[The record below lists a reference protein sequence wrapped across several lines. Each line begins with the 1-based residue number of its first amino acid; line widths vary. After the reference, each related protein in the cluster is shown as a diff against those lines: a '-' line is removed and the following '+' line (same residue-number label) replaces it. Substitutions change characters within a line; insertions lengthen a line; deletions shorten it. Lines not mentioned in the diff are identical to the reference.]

1 MDLGTNTYNNFLLSI
16 PKKQAKSYEIDLGQ
30 NNGAYDEELLI
41 RYGDNTLNHM
51 KNKNRGGNLNM
62 DDIMKMN
69 EQLRPFQERQPQE
82 EGVLSLGQICEQI
95 ENNIGKIDD
104 SAEFLV
110 DFEKNLNKAIEVI
123 CEQIENNIGKIDDS
137 AEFLVDF
144 EKNLNKA
151 IEVMTNDI
159 FKFFDDTY
167 NEFNPKLLEKY
178 SYLKSKIKEQKDENA
193 NLLKQ
198 IDFLLQEN
206 TQIMDMVYK
215 IGSRLEKLEKKAGI
229 DKPDMSYDKNL
240 EEQKSGE
247 ESEQS
252 GSESVSQSQV
262 KSKENENENN
272 EEEQKENKEG
282 EENENNNEEGKI
294 NEENDVIH
302 EDEKNQ
308 SKDDMSEKDE
318 KEQEDSKEKSK
329 EINGENN
336 GNENGNDNE
345 NNNGNEENNQ

>member
-1 MDLGTNTYNNFLLSI
+1 MDFGTNTYNNFLLSI

-69 EQLRPFQERQPQE
+69 EQLRPFQERQPPA
-82 EGVLSLGQICEQI
+82 EGQMSYAQICDGI
-95 ENNIGKIDD
+95 EEKISNIDD
-104 SAEFLV
+104 SAAYLT
-110 DFEKNLNKAIEVI
+110 
-123 CEQIENNIGKIDDS
+123 
-137 AEFLVDF
+137 DF

-229 DKPDMSYDKNL
+229 DKPQESYDKNL
-240 EEQKSGE
+240 DEQRSGE
-247 ESEQS
+247 ESV
-252 GSESVSQSQV
+252 SESENESHSQSQA
-262 KSKENENENN
+262 KSQEVN
-272 EEEQKENKEG
+272 
-282 EENENNNEEGKI
+282 NENNNEEGEEQKEI
-294 NEENDVIH
+294 KEIKEKEENNIEEEKENEAIK

-308 SKDDMSEKDE
+308 SNDISSEKE
-318 KEQEDSKEKSK
+318 GEESKDKSQ
-329 EINGENN
+329 
-336 GNENGNDNE
+336 D
-345 NNNGNEENNQ
+345 NNNNEENKDS

>member
-1 MDLGTNTYNNFLLSI
+1 MELGTNTYNNFLLSI

-69 EQLRPFQERQPQE
+69 EQLRPFQERQPPE
-82 EGVLSLGQICEQI
+82 EGVLSLGQICEGI
-95 ENNIGKIDD
+95 EQK
-104 SAEFLV
+104 
-110 DFEKNLNKAIEVI
+110 
-123 CEQIENNIGKIDDS
+123 IGKIDDS

-215 IGSRLEKLEKKAGI
+215 IGSRLKKKKKKAGI
-229 DKPDMSYDKNL
+229 DKPDMSYDKNFD
-240 EEQKSGE
+240 EQKSNE

-252 GSESVSQSQV
+252 GSGSGSRSAV
-262 KSKENENENN
+262 KSRENEGENN
-272 EEEQKENKEG
+272 
-282 EENENNNEEGKI
+282 NENEEGKI
-294 NEENDVIH
+294 NEENDVIK
-302 EDEKNQ
+302 EDEKIQ
-308 SKDDMSEKDE
+308 SKEDLSEKDE

-329 EINGENN
+329 E
-336 GNENGNDNE
+336 
-345 NNNGNEENNQ
+345 NNNNSIEEN

>member
-1 MDLGTNTYNNFLLSI
+1 
-16 PKKQAKSYEIDLGQ
+16 
-30 NNGAYDEELLI
+30 
-41 RYGDNTLNHM
+41 M

-69 EQLRPFQERQPQE
+69 EQLRPFQERQPPE
-82 EGVLSLGQICEQI
+82 EGVLSLGQ
-95 ENNIGKIDD
+95 
-104 SAEFLV
+104 
-110 DFEKNLNKAIEVI
+110 I

-215 IGSRLEKLEKKAGI
+215 IGSRLEKLEKKAGV
-229 DKPDMSYDKNL
+229 DKPDMSYDKNFD
-240 EEQKSGE
+240 EQKSGE
-247 ESEQS
+247 ESEHS
-252 GSESVSQSQV
+252 GSESGTQSQV
-262 KSKENENENN
+262 KSKENNEDEQN
-272 EEEQKENKEG
+272 EIKEEG
-282 EENENNNEEGKI
+282 DENNNEEGKI
-294 NEENDVIH
+294 NEENEVIP

-308 SKDDMSEKDE
+308 SKEEMSEKDE

-329 EINGENN
+329 E
-336 GNENGNDNE
+336 
-345 NNNGNEENNQ
+345 NNNHNEENNQ

>member
-1 MDLGTNTYNNFLLSI
+1 MDYGTNTYNNFLLSI

-69 EQLRPFQERQPQE
+69 EQLRPFQERQPPE
-82 EGVLSLGQICEQI
+82 EGQMSYAQICDGI
-95 ENNIGKIDD
+95 EEKIGNIDD
-104 SAEFLV
+104 SAEFLT
-110 DFEKNLNKAIEVI
+110 E
-123 CEQIENNIGKIDDS
+123 
-137 AEFLVDF
+137 F

-215 IGSRLEKLEKKAGI
+215 IGSRLEKLEKKEGV
-229 DKPDMSYDKNL
+229 DKPQESYDKNF
-240 EEQKSGE
+240 EDQKSGE
-247 ESEQS
+247 ESV
-252 GSESVSQSQV
+252 SESENESHTQSQPKSQSIKNETNVEGNNEEGEEQ
-262 KSKENENENN
+262 KEIKEGENENN
-272 EEEQKENKEG
+272 INEKEKENET
-282 EENENNNEEGKI
+282 I
-294 NEENDVIH
+294 Q

-308 SKDDMSEKDE
+308 SKEVSSEKE
-318 KEQEDSKEKSK
+318 EVSNQ
-329 EINGENN
+329 ENN
-336 GNENGNDNE
+336 DENKE
-345 NNNGNEENNQ
+345 N

>member
-1 MDLGTNTYNNFLLSI
+1 MELGTNTYNNFLLSI

-69 EQLRPFQERQPQE
+69 EQLRPFQERQPPE
-82 EGVLSLGQICEQI
+82 EGVLSLGQICQ
-95 ENNIGKIDD
+95 G
-104 SAEFLV
+104 
-110 DFEKNLNKAIEVI
+110 
-123 CEQIENNIGKIDDS
+123 IENNIGKIDDS

-229 DKPDMSYDKNL
+229 DKPDMSVDKNFD
-240 EEQKSGE
+240 EQKSNE

-252 GSESVSQSQV
+252 RSESGTQSQV
-262 KSKENENENN
+262 KSKENENENG
-272 EEEQKENKEG
+272 EEQKENNEG
-282 EENENNNEEGKI
+282 EEDENGINEEGKI
-294 NEENDVIH
+294 KEENEVIQ

-308 SKDDMSEKDE
+308 SKEEMSEKDE
-318 KEQEDSKEKSK
+318 KEQEDSKE
-329 EINGENN
+329 
-336 GNENGNDNE
+336 
-345 NNNGNEENNQ
+345 NNNGEE

>member
-1 MDLGTNTYNNFLLSI
+1 MEIGSNTYNNFLLSI

-69 EQLRPFQERQPQE
+69 EQLRPFQERQPPE
-82 EGVLSLGQICEQI
+82 EGVLSLGQICEGI
-95 ENNIGKIDD
+95 EEKIGNIDD

-110 DFEKNLNKAIEVI
+110 E
-123 CEQIENNIGKIDDS
+123 
-137 AEFLVDF
+137 F

-178 SYLKSKIKEQKDENA
+178 SYLKTKIKEQKDENA

-229 DKPDMSYDKNL
+229 DKAEAPYEKNFD
-240 EEQKSGE
+240 EQKLEDESE
-247 ESEQS
+247 ESDN
-252 GSESVSQSQV
+252 ESKTQSQA
-262 KSKENENENN
+262 KENENENE
-272 EEEQKENKEG
+272 EEEQKDVKEG
-282 EENENNNEEGKI
+282 EEGEGEENGEDNNNDRISTRYK
-294 NEENDVIH
+294 
-302 EDEKNQ
+302 
-308 SKDDMSEKDE
+308 
-318 KEQEDSKEKSK
+318 
-329 EINGENN
+329 
-336 GNENGNDNE
+336 
-345 NNNGNEENNQ
+345 

>member
-1 MDLGTNTYNNFLLSI
+1 MDYGINTYNNFLLSI

-69 EQLRPFQERQPQE
+69 EQLRPFQERQAPE
-82 EGVLSLGQICEQI
+82 EGQVSYAQLCDGI
-95 ENNIGKIDD
+95 EEKIGNIDD
-104 SAEFLV
+104 NAAFLTE
-110 DFEKNLNKAIEVI
+110 FEK
-123 CEQIENNIGKIDDS
+123 D
-137 AEFLVDF
+137 
-144 EKNLNKA
+144 LNKA

-229 DKPDMSYDKNL
+229 DKPQESYDKNL
-240 EEQKSGE
+240 EDQKSGE
-247 ESEQS
+247 SFSESEN
-252 GSESVSQSQV
+252 ESHSKSQPKSQGE
-262 KSKENENENN
+262 KKENNNMENN
-272 EEEQKENKEG
+272 EEGEEMNEIREG
-282 EENENNNEEGKI
+282 EENNENIENHQEKANEAIQEF
-294 NEENDVIH
+294 
-302 EDEKNQ
+302 EKNQ
-308 SKDDMSEKDE
+308 SKEESSEN
-318 KEQEDSKEKSK
+318 EQEEAKEKNEENK
-329 EINGENN
+329 EN
-336 GNENGNDNE
+336 NE
-345 NNNGNEENNQ
+345 NNENKEN

>member
-1 MDLGTNTYNNFLLSI
+1 MDYGINTYNNFLLSI

-51 KNKNRGGNLNM
+51 KNKNRDTNLNM

-69 EQLRPFQERQPQE
+69 EQLRPFQERQPPA
-82 EGVLSLGQICEQI
+82 EGQLSYAQLCDGI
-95 ENNIGKIDD
+95 EDKIGKIDD
-104 SAEFLV
+104 NAAFLT
-110 DFEKNLNKAIEVI
+110 E
-123 CEQIENNIGKIDDS
+123 
-137 AEFLVDF
+137 F

-229 DKPDMSYDKNL
+229 DKPQEYYDKNI
-240 EEQKSGE
+240 EDEKSGE
-247 ESEQS
+247 SVSESENESQS
-252 GSESVSQSQV
+252 KSKSKSVSQNKSQMD
-262 KSKENENENN
+262 NNENN
-272 EEEQKENKEG
+272 IANDNEENKEENKEEG
-282 EENENNNEEGKI
+282 EEQNEIKEGDENNLNDPEKANE
-294 NEENDVIH
+294 VIK
-302 EDEKNQ
+302 EFEKNQ
-308 SKDDMSEKDE
+308 SK
-318 KEQEDSKEKSK
+318 EDSSENAKEESKNKSQ
-329 EINGENN
+329 ENN
-336 GNENGNDNE
+336 DNKE
-345 NNNGNEENNQ
+345 D

>member
-1 MDLGTNTYNNFLLSI
+1 MDYGINTYNNFLLSI

-51 KNKNRGGNLNM
+51 KNKNRDTNLNM

-69 EQLRPFQERQPQE
+69 EQLRPFQERQPPA
-82 EGVLSLGQICEQI
+82 EGQLSYAQLCDGI
-95 ENNIGKIDD
+95 EDKIGNIDD
-104 SAEFLV
+104 NAAFLT
-110 DFEKNLNKAIEVI
+110 E
-123 CEQIENNIGKIDDS
+123 
-137 AEFLVDF
+137 F

-229 DKPDMSYDKNL
+229 DKPQESYDKNI
-240 EEQKSGE
+240 EDEKSGE
-247 ESEQS
+247 SVNESEN
-252 GSESVSQSQV
+252 ESQSQSHS
-262 KSKENENENN
+262 KSASQHKSQMDNNNNKNNVGNNN
-272 EEEQKENKEG
+272 EENKEEGEEQDENKEG
-282 EENENNNEEGKI
+282 EEQNENNLNDPKKANE
-294 NEENDVIH
+294 VIK
-302 EDEKNQ
+302 EFEKNQ
-308 SKDDMSEKDE
+308 SKDDSSENAKEESKNKTKD
-318 KEQEDSKEKSK
+318 
-329 EINGENN
+329 N
-336 GNENGNDNE
+336 NDNKE
-345 NNNGNEENNQ
+345 N

>member
-1 MDLGTNTYNNFLLSI
+1 MDYGINTYNNFLLSI

-69 EQLRPFQERQPQE
+69 EQLRPFQERQAPE
-82 EGVLSLGQICEQI
+82 EGQISYAQLCDGI
-95 ENNIGKIDD
+95 EEKIGNIDD
-104 SAEFLV
+104 NAAFLT
-110 DFEKNLNKAIEVI
+110 DFEK
-123 CEQIENNIGKIDDS
+123 D
-137 AEFLVDF
+137 
-144 EKNLNKA
+144 LNKA

-229 DKPDMSYDKNL
+229 DKPQESYDKNL
-240 EEQKSGE
+240 EDQKSGE
-247 ESEQS
+247 SFSESEN
-252 GSESVSQSQV
+252 ESHSKSQPKSQGE
-262 KSKENENENN
+262 KKENNNMENN
-272 EEEQKENKEG
+272 EEGEEMNEIREG
-282 EENENNNEEGKI
+282 EENNENIENHQEKANEAIQEF
-294 NEENDVIH
+294 
-302 EDEKNQ
+302 EKNQ
-308 SKDDMSEKDE
+308 SKEESSEN
-318 KEQEDSKEKSK
+318 EQEEAKEKNEENK
-329 EINGENN
+329 EN
-336 GNENGNDNE
+336 NE
-345 NNNGNEENNQ
+345 NNENKEN

>member
-1 MDLGTNTYNNFLLSI
+1 MDYGINTYNNFLLSI
-16 PKKQAKSYEIDLGQ
+16 TKKQAKSYEIDLGQ

-51 KNKNRGGNLNM
+51 KNKNRDTNLNM

-69 EQLRPFQERQPQE
+69 EQLRPFQERQPPAEGQLSYAQLCDGIE
-82 EGVLSLGQICEQI
+82 EK
-95 ENNIGKIDD
+95 IGSIDD
-104 SAEFLV
+104 NAEFLT
-110 DFEKNLNKAIEVI
+110 
-123 CEQIENNIGKIDDS
+123 G
-137 AEFLVDF
+137 F

-229 DKPDMSYDKNL
+229 DKPQESYDKNL
-240 EEQKSGE
+240 DDLKSGE
-247 ESEQS
+247 SVSESEN
-252 GSESVSQSQV
+252 ESKSQS
-262 KSKENENENN
+262 KSMSEPKSQAENNENNNANNKEENNKEENNKEENN
-272 EEEQKENKEG
+272 EEGEEQNEIKEG
-282 EENENNNEEGKI
+282 EENDLNDPLKAIEAI
-294 NEENDVIH
+294 NKF
-302 EDEKNQ
+302 EKNQ
-308 SKDDMSEKDE
+308 SKDESSEKE
-318 KEQEDSKEKSK
+318 KEESKNKTQ
-329 EINGENN
+329 ENN
-336 GNENGNDNE
+336 DNKEN
-345 NNNGNEENNQ
+345 

>member
-1 MDLGTNTYNNFLLSI
+1 MDYGINTYNNFLLSI

-41 RYGDNTLNHM
+41 RCGDNTLNHM

-69 EQLRPFQERQPQE
+69 EQLRPFQERQPAE
-82 EGVLSLGQICEQI
+82 EGQMSFAQICDGI
-95 ENNIGKIDD
+95 EEKIGNIDD
-104 SAEFLV
+104 TTNYLSE
-110 DFEKNLNKAIEVI
+110 
-123 CEQIENNIGKIDDS
+123 
-137 AEFLVDF
+137 F

-206 TQIMDMVYK
+206 TQIMDLVYK

-229 DKPDMSYDKNL
+229 DKPDMSYDKNY
-240 EEQKSGE
+240 
-247 ESEQS
+247 
-252 GSESVSQSQV
+252 
-262 KSKENENENN
+262 
-272 EEEQKENKEG
+272 
-282 EENENNNEEGKI
+282 
-294 NEENDVIH
+294 
-302 EDEKNQ
+302 ED
-308 SKDDMSEKDE
+308 
-318 KEQEDSKEKSK
+318 
-329 EINGENN
+329 
-336 GNENGNDNE
+336 
-345 NNNGNEENNQ
+345 

>member
-1 MDLGTNTYNNFLLSI
+1 MNYDGNTYNNFLLSI

-69 EQLRPFQERQPQE
+69 EQLRPFQERQAPE
-82 EGVLSLGQICEQI
+82 EGQMSYAQICDGIEEKI
-95 ENNIGKIDD
+95 ENIDD
-104 SAEFLV
+104 NAAFLT
-110 DFEKNLNKAIEVI
+110 
-123 CEQIENNIGKIDDS
+123 
-137 AEFLVDF
+137 DF

-215 IGSRLEKLEKKAGI
+215 IGARLEKLEKKAGV
-229 DKPDMSYDKNL
+229 DKPQESYDKNL
-240 EEQKSGE
+240 EKSGE
-247 ESEQS
+247 ESA
-252 GSESVSQSQV
+252 SESENESNAP
-262 KSKENENENN
+262 SKEKIPGINNEDNIEENN
-272 EEEQKENKEG
+272 EEKNNKEEENKEIKEG
-282 EENENNNEEGKI
+282 DENNINENGK
-294 NEENDVIH
+294 ENDEIQ
-302 EDEKNQ
+302 ENEKNQ
-308 SKDDMSEKDE
+308 SKEEFSE
-318 KEQEDSKEKSK
+318 KEQEESKDKSLDNK
-329 EINGENN
+329 
-336 GNENGNDNE
+336 NDN
-345 NNNGNEENNQ
+345 

>member
-1 MDLGTNTYNNFLLSI
+1 MDYGTNTYNNFLLSI

-69 EQLRPFQERQPQE
+69 EQLRPFQERQAPE
-82 EGVLSLGQICEQI
+82 EGQMSYAQMCDGI
-95 ENNIGKIDD
+95 EEKIGNIDD
-104 SAEFLV
+104 NAAFLT
-110 DFEKNLNKAIEVI
+110 E
-123 CEQIENNIGKIDDS
+123 
-137 AEFLVDF
+137 F

-215 IGSRLEKLEKKAGI
+215 IGSRLEKLEKKAGV
-229 DKPDMSYDKNL
+229 DKPQESYDKNL

-247 ESEQS
+247 ESV
-252 GSESVSQSQV
+252 SESENESQTQSQP
-262 KSKENENENN
+262 KSQGVNNENN
-272 EEEQKENKEG
+272 NEGSNEEGQEQKEIKEG
-282 EENENNNEEGKI
+282 EENNNNEEEK
-294 NEENDVIH
+294 ENKTIL

-308 SKDDMSEKDE
+308 SKDISSEKEEESKDKSQDNNDDN
-318 KEQEDSKEKSK
+318 KE
-329 EINGENN
+329 N
-336 GNENGNDNE
+336 
-345 NNNGNEENNQ
+345 

>member
-1 MDLGTNTYNNFLLSI
+1 MEYGSNTYNNFLLSI

-69 EQLRPFQERQPQE
+69 EQLKPFQERKPAE
-82 EGVLSLGQICEQI
+82 EGQVSFSQICDGI
-95 ENNIGKIDD
+95 EEKIEKIDK
-104 SAEFLV
+104 SAEFL
-110 DFEKNLNKAIEVI
+110 E
-123 CEQIENNIGKIDDS
+123 
-137 AEFLVDF
+137 DF

-178 SYLKSKIKEQKDENA
+178 SYLKVKIKEQKDENA

-206 TQIMDMVYK
+206 KV
-215 IGSRLEKLEKKAGI
+215 GI
-229 DKPDMSYDKNL
+229 DKPPESYEKNVD
-240 EEQKSGE
+240 EEKSEE
-247 ESEQS
+247 ESTNE
-252 GSESVSQSQV
+252 SENEKSSQAKEKV
-262 KSKENENENN
+262 KEENNDPNNEENIEENNEEGEHTNKEEENENEMN
-272 EEEQKENKEG
+272 EEEKEK
-282 EENENNNEEGKI
+282 NEI
-294 NEENDVIH
+294 A
-302 EDEKNQ
+302 EDEINNK
-308 SKDDMSEKDE
+308 SKEDFSE
-318 KEQEDSKEKSK
+318 KEQG
-329 EINGENN
+329 EIQENLQENN
-336 GNENGNDNE
+336 EIDE
-345 NNNGNEENNQ
+345 

>member
-1 MDLGTNTYNNFLLSI
+1 MDYGTNTYNNFLLSI

-69 EQLRPFQERQPQE
+69 EQLRSFQERQPPE
-82 EGVLSLGQICEQI
+82 EGQMSYAQICDGI
-95 ENNIGKIDD
+95 EEKIGNIDD
-104 SAEFLV
+104 SAEFLT
-110 DFEKNLNKAIEVI
+110 E
-123 CEQIENNIGKIDDS
+123 
-137 AEFLVDF
+137 F

-215 IGSRLEKLEKKAGI
+215 IGSRLEKLEKKAGV
-229 DKPDMSYDKNL
+229 DKPQESYDKNF
-240 EEQKSGE
+240 EDQKSGE
-247 ESEQS
+247 ESV
-252 GSESVSQSQV
+252 SESENESHTQSQPKSQSIKNETNVEGNNEEGEEQ
-262 KSKENENENN
+262 KEIKEGENENN
-272 EEEQKENKEG
+272 INEKEKENET
-282 EENENNNEEGKI
+282 I
-294 NEENDVIH
+294 Q

-308 SKDDMSEKDE
+308 SKEVSSEKE
-318 KEQEDSKEKSK
+318 EVSNQ
-329 EINGENN
+329 ENN
-336 GNENGNDNE
+336 DENKE
-345 NNNGNEENNQ
+345 N

>member
-1 MDLGTNTYNNFLLSI
+1 MDLGSNTYNNFLLSI

-69 EQLRPFQERQPQE
+69 EQLRPFQERQPPA
-82 EGVLSLGQICEQI
+82 EGAKSLGQICEGI
-95 ENNIGKIDD
+95 ENSIG
-104 SAEFLV
+104 
-110 DFEKNLNKAIEVI
+110 N
-123 CEQIENNIGKIDDS
+123 IDDS

-272 EEEQKENKEG
+272 EEEQKEN
-282 EENENNNEEGKI
+282 
-294 NEENDVIH
+294 
-302 EDEKNQ
+302 
-308 SKDDMSEKDE
+308 DDMSEKDE

>member
-1 MDLGTNTYNNFLLSI
+1 MDYGTNTNNNFLLSI

-69 EQLRPFQERQPQE
+69 EQLRPFQERQAPE
-82 EGVLSLGQICEQI
+82 EGQMSYAQICDSI
-95 ENNIGKIDD
+95 EEKIGNIDD
-104 SAEFLV
+104 NTQFLT
-110 DFEKNLNKAIEVI
+110 
-123 CEQIENNIGKIDDS
+123 
-137 AEFLVDF
+137 DF

-215 IGSRLEKLEKKAGI
+215 IGSRLEKLEKKAGV
-229 DKPDMSYDKNL
+229 DKPQESYDKNL
-240 EEQKSGE
+240 DDQKSGE
-247 ESEQS
+247 ESV
-252 GSESVSQSQV
+252 SESENESHSQSQP
-262 KSKENENENN
+262 KSQGMN
-272 EEEQKENKEG
+272 
-282 EENENNNEEGKI
+282 NENNNEGN
-294 NEENDVIH
+294 NEEGEEQKEIKETEENHTNEEEKEKENEVIK

-308 SKDDMSEKDE
+308 SKEVSSEKIE
-318 KEQEDSKEKSK
+318 ESKNKSQENKD
-329 EINGENN
+329 
-336 GNENGNDNE
+336 
-345 NNNGNEENNQ
+345 EENKEN

>member
-1 MDLGTNTYNNFLLSI
+1 MEYGFNTYNNFLLSI

-51 KNKNRGGNLNM
+51 KNKNRDTNLNM

-69 EQLRPFQERQPQE
+69 EQLRPFQERQVPA
-82 EGVLSLGQICEQI
+82 EGQMSYVQICDEI
-95 ENNIGKIDD
+95 EKKIGNIDD
-104 SAEFLV
+104 KAGFLT
-110 DFEKNLNKAIEVI
+110 E
-123 CEQIENNIGKIDDS
+123 
-137 AEFLVDF
+137 F

-229 DKPDMSYDKNL
+229 DKPQDSYDKNL
-240 EEQKSGE
+240 DDQKSGE
-247 ESEQS
+247 ENVT
-252 GSESVSQSQV
+252 ES
-262 KSKENENENN
+262 ENESHTQT
-272 EEEQKENKEG
+272 QKTQEL
-282 EENENNNEEGKI
+282 NENNNEENNKEEENEIKEGDENNI
-294 NEENDVIH
+294 NEEEKE
-302 EDEKNQ
+302 EDENNQ
-308 SKDDMSEKDE
+308 SKEVSSEKDQE
-318 KEQEDSKEKSK
+318 ESKDENKDNNDDNKE
-329 EINGENN
+329 N
-336 GNENGNDNE
+336 
-345 NNNGNEENNQ
+345 

>member
-1 MDLGTNTYNNFLLSI
+1 MDYGINTYNNFLLSI

-51 KNKNRGGNLNM
+51 KNKNRDTNLNM

-69 EQLRPFQERQPQE
+69 EQLRPFQERQPPAEGQLSYAQLCDGIE
-82 EGVLSLGQICEQI
+82 EK
-95 ENNIGKIDD
+95 IGSIDD
-104 SAEFLV
+104 NADFLT
-110 DFEKNLNKAIEVI
+110 E
-123 CEQIENNIGKIDDS
+123 
-137 AEFLVDF
+137 F

-229 DKPDMSYDKNL
+229 DKPQESYDKNL
-240 EEQKSGE
+240 DDLKSGE
-247 ESEQS
+247 SVSESEN
-252 GSESVSQSQV
+252 ESKSQSQSMSQP
-262 KSKENENENN
+262 KSQVENNENNKEENN
-272 EEEQKENKEG
+272 EEKNKEENNEEGEEQNEIKEG
-282 EENENNNEEGKI
+282 EENDLNDPVKAIEAI
-294 NEENDVIH
+294 NKF
-302 EDEKNQ
+302 EKNQ
-308 SKDDMSEKDE
+308 SKDESSEKE
-318 KEQEDSKEKSK
+318 KEESKNKTQ
-329 EINGENN
+329 ENN
-336 GNENGNDNE
+336 DNKEN
-345 NNNGNEENNQ
+345 

>member
-1 MDLGTNTYNNFLLSI
+1 MDYGTNTYNNFLLSI

-69 EQLRPFQERQPQE
+69 EQLRPFQERQPPE
-82 EGVLSLGQICEQI
+82 EGQMSYAQICDGI
-95 ENNIGKIDD
+95 EEKIGAIDD
-104 SAEFLV
+104 SADFLS
-110 DFEKNLNKAIEVI
+110 E
-123 CEQIENNIGKIDDS
+123 
-137 AEFLVDF
+137 F

-215 IGSRLEKLEKKAGI
+215 IGSRLEKLEKKAGV
-229 DKPDMSYDKNL
+229 DKPQESYDKNL
-240 EEQKSGE
+240 DQKTE
-247 ESEQS
+247 
-252 GSESVSQSQV
+252 ESVSESENESQTQSQQ
-262 KSKENENENN
+262 KYHEANNENN
-272 EEEQKENKEG
+272 EEEKNEEAEG
-282 EENENNNEEGKI
+282 EEQKEIKEGDENNI
-294 NEENDVIH
+294 NEEEKENEAIQ
-302 EDEKNQ
+302 EDDKNQ
-308 SKDDMSEKDE
+308 SKDESSVKEQDE
-318 KEQEDSKEKSK
+318 KSQSNNNDSK
-329 EINGENN
+329 N
-336 GNENGNDNE
+336 
-345 NNNGNEENNQ
+345 

>member
-51 KNKNRGGNLNM
+51 KSKNRGGNLNM

-69 EQLRPFQERQPQE
+69 EQLRPFQERQPPA
-82 EGVLSLGQICEQI
+82 EGAKSLGQICEGI
-95 ENNIGKIDD
+95 ENNI
-104 SAEFLV
+104 S
-110 DFEKNLNKAIEVI
+110 
-123 CEQIENNIGKIDDS
+123 KIDDS

-247 ESEQS
+247 ESEPS
-252 GSESVSQSQV
+252 GSESGSQSQM
-262 KSKENENENN
+262 KSKENENDVN
-272 EEEQKENKEG
+272 EEEQKENKE
-282 EENENNNEEGKI
+282 
-294 NEENDVIH
+294 
-302 EDEKNQ
+302 EKLM
-308 SKDDMSEKDE
+308 KKMK
-318 KEQEDSKEKSK
+318 
-329 EINGENN
+329 
-336 GNENGNDNE
+336 
-345 NNNGNEENNQ
+345 

>member
-1 MDLGTNTYNNFLLSI
+1 MELGNNTYNNFLLSI

-69 EQLRPFQERQPQE
+69 EQLRPFQERQPPE
-82 EGVLSLGQICEQI
+82 EGVLSLGQICENI
-95 ENNIGKIDD
+95 ED
-104 SAEFLV
+104 
-110 DFEKNLNKAIEVI
+110 
-123 CEQIENNIGKIDDS
+123 NIGKIDDS

-229 DKPDMSYDKNL
+229 DKPDMSYDKNFD
-240 EEQKSGE
+240 EQKSNE

-252 GSESVSQSQV
+252 GSESGSKSAM

-272 EEEQKENKEG
+272 EEEQKDIKEG
-282 EENENNNEEGKI
+282 ENEENENEKEEGKI
-294 NEENDVIH
+294 NEENDVIQ

-308 SKDDMSEKDE
+308 SKEDMSEKEE
-318 KEQEDSKEKSK
+318 KEQDESKDKIK
-329 EINGENN
+329 
-336 GNENGNDNE
+336 E
-345 NNNGNEENNQ
+345 NNNIVEEN

>member
-1 MDLGTNTYNNFLLSI
+1 MDYGTNTYNNFLLSI

-69 EQLRPFQERQPQE
+69 EQLRPFQERQPPE
-82 EGVLSLGQICEQI
+82 EGQMSYAQICDGI
-95 ENNIGKIDD
+95 EEKIGNIDD
-104 SAEFLV
+104 SAEFLT
-110 DFEKNLNKAIEVI
+110 E
-123 CEQIENNIGKIDDS
+123 
-137 AEFLVDF
+137 F

-215 IGSRLEKLEKKAGI
+215 IGSRLEKLEKKAGV
-229 DKPDMSYDKNL
+229 DKPQESYDKNF
-240 EEQKSGE
+240 EDQKSGE
-247 ESEQS
+247 ESV
-252 GSESVSQSQV
+252 SESENESHTQSQPKSQSIKNETNVEGNNEEGEEQ
-262 KSKENENENN
+262 KEIKEGENENN
-272 EEEQKENKEG
+272 INEKEKENET
-282 EENENNNEEGKI
+282 I
-294 NEENDVIH
+294 Q

-308 SKDDMSEKDE
+308 SKEVSSEKE
-318 KEQEDSKEKSK
+318 EVSNQ
-329 EINGENN
+329 ENN
-336 GNENGNDNE
+336 DENKVN
-345 NNNGNEENNQ
+345 

>member
-1 MDLGTNTYNNFLLSI
+1 MDYGINTYNNFLLSI

-51 KNKNRGGNLNM
+51 KNKNRDTNLNM

-69 EQLRPFQERQPQE
+69 EQLRPFQERQPPA
-82 EGVLSLGQICEQI
+82 EGQLSYAQLCDGI
-95 ENNIGKIDD
+95 EDKIGNIDD
-104 SAEFLV
+104 NAAFLT
-110 DFEKNLNKAIEVI
+110 E
-123 CEQIENNIGKIDDS
+123 
-137 AEFLVDF
+137 F

-229 DKPDMSYDKNL
+229 DKPQESYDKNI
-240 EEQKSGE
+240 EDEKSGE
-247 ESEQS
+247 SVSESEN
-252 GSESVSQSQV
+252 ESQSQSHS
-262 KSKENENENN
+262 KSASQHKSQMDNNNNENN
-272 EEEQKENKEG
+272 VG
-282 EENENNNEEGKI
+282 NNNEENKEEGEEQ
-294 NEENDVIH
+294 NENNLNDPEKANEVIK
-302 EDEKNQ
+302 EFEKNQ
-308 SKDDMSEKDE
+308 SKDDSSENAKEESKNKTKD
-318 KEQEDSKEKSK
+318 
-329 EINGENN
+329 N
-336 GNENGNDNE
+336 NDNKE
-345 NNNGNEENNQ
+345 N

>member
-1 MDLGTNTYNNFLLSI
+1 MDYGINTYNNFLLSI

-51 KNKNRGGNLNM
+51 KNKNRDTNLNM

-69 EQLRPFQERQPQE
+69 EQLRPFQERQPPAEGQLSYAQLCDGIE
-82 EGVLSLGQICEQI
+82 EK
-95 ENNIGKIDD
+95 IGSIDD
-104 SAEFLV
+104 NAEFLT
-110 DFEKNLNKAIEVI
+110 E
-123 CEQIENNIGKIDDS
+123 
-137 AEFLVDF
+137 F

-229 DKPDMSYDKNL
+229 DKPQESYDKNIDDL
-240 EEQKSGE
+240 KSD
-247 ESEQS
+247 
-252 GSESVSQSQV
+252 ESVSESQNESKSQSQSMSQP
-262 KSKENENENN
+262 KSQVENNENNKEENN
-272 EEEQKENKEG
+272 EENNKEENNEEGEEQNEIKEG
-282 EENENNNEEGKI
+282 EENDLNDPVKAIEAI
-294 NEENDVIH
+294 NKF
-302 EDEKNQ
+302 EKNQ
-308 SKDDMSEKDE
+308 SKDESSEKE
-318 KEQEDSKEKSK
+318 KEESKNKTQ
-329 EINGENN
+329 ENN
-336 GNENGNDNE
+336 DNKEN
-345 NNNGNEENNQ
+345 

>member
-1 MDLGTNTYNNFLLSI
+1 MDYGINTYNNFLLSI

-69 EQLRPFQERQPQE
+69 EQLRPFQERQPAE
-82 EGVLSLGQICEQI
+82 EGQMSFAQICDGI
-95 ENNIGKIDD
+95 EEKIGNIDD
-104 SAEFLV
+104 TTNYLSE
-110 DFEKNLNKAIEVI
+110 
-123 CEQIENNIGKIDDS
+123 
-137 AEFLVDF
+137 F

-206 TQIMDMVYK
+206 TQIMDLVYK
-215 IGSRLEKLEKKAGI
+215 IGSRLEKLEKKVGI
-229 DKPDMSYDKNL
+229 DKPQESYDKNSL
-240 EEQKSGE
+240 DQKTE
-247 ESEQS
+247 
-252 GSESVSQSQV
+252 ESVSESQNDSPSQSHI
-262 KSKENENENN
+262 KSQEGNN
-272 EEEQKENKEG
+272 DE
-282 EENENNNEEGKI
+282 ENNNEEKNEDGEKQNEI
-294 NEENDVIH
+294 KTEEENNINGENGEDKENEIIH
-302 EDEKNQ
+302 EDDKNQ
-308 SKDDMSEKDE
+308 SKDESSV
-318 KEQEDSKEKSK
+318 KEQEEEKSQ
-329 EINGENN
+329 
-336 GNENGNDNE
+336 
-345 NNNGNEENNQ
+345 NNNNDKESKN

>member
-1 MDLGTNTYNNFLLSI
+1 MDYGTNTYNNFLLSI

-69 EQLRPFQERQPQE
+69 EQLRPFQERQPPE
-82 EGVLSLGQICEQI
+82 EGQMSYAQICDGI
-95 ENNIGKIDD
+95 EEKIGAIDD
-104 SAEFLV
+104 SADFLS
-110 DFEKNLNKAIEVI
+110 E
-123 CEQIENNIGKIDDS
+123 
-137 AEFLVDF
+137 F

-215 IGSRLEKLEKKAGI
+215 IGSRLEKLEKKAGV
-229 DKPDMSYDKNL
+229 DKPQESYDKNL
-240 EEQKSGE
+240 DQKTE
-247 ESEQS
+247 
-252 GSESVSQSQV
+252 ESVSESENESQTQSQQ
-262 KSKENENENN
+262 KSHEANNENN
-272 EEEQKENKEG
+272 EEEKNEEAEG
-282 EENENNNEEGKI
+282 EEQKEIKEGDENNI
-294 NEENDVIH
+294 NEEEKENEAIQ
-302 EDEKNQ
+302 EDDKNQ
-308 SKDDMSEKDE
+308 SKDESSVKEQDE
-318 KEQEDSKEKSK
+318 KSQSNNNDKDSK
-329 EINGENN
+329 N
-336 GNENGNDNE
+336 
-345 NNNGNEENNQ
+345 

>member
-69 EQLRPFQERQPQE
+69 EQLRPFQERQPPE
-82 EGVLSLGQICEQI
+82 EGVKSLGQICEDI
-95 ENNIGKIDD
+95 ESNINKIDD
-104 SAEFLV
+104 SAEFLT
-110 DFEKNLNKAIEVI
+110 E
-123 CEQIENNIGKIDDS
+123 
-137 AEFLVDF
+137 F

-229 DKPDMSYDKNL
+229 DKPDMSYDKNFD
-240 EEQKSGE
+240 EQKSNE

-252 GSESVSQSQV
+252 VSGSGTQIGM
-262 KSKENENENN
+262 KSGENENENN
-272 EEEQKENKEG
+272 DEEDEEQKEMK
-282 EENENNNEEGKI
+282 EENEEKNNVNDNEEKI
-294 NEENDVIH
+294 NEENEIIK
-302 EDEKNQ
+302 EDEKVQ
-308 SKDDMSEKDE
+308 SKEEMTEKDEKDE

-329 EINGENN
+329 E
-336 GNENGNDNE
+336 
-345 NNNGNEENNQ
+345 NNNSNEDN

>member
-1 MDLGTNTYNNFLLSI
+1 MEYGINTYNNFLLSI

-51 KNKNRGGNLNM
+51 KNKNRDTNLNM

-69 EQLRPFQERQPQE
+69 EQLRPFQERQAPA
-82 EGVLSLGQICEQI
+82 EGQMSYVQICDEI
-95 ENNIGKIDD
+95 EKKIGNIDD
-104 SAEFLV
+104 
-110 DFEKNLNKAIEVI
+110 KAGLLTE
-123 CEQIENNIGKIDDS
+123 
-137 AEFLVDF
+137 F

-229 DKPDMSYDKNL
+229 DKPQDSYDKNL
-240 EEQKSGE
+240 DDQKSGE
-247 ESEQS
+247 ENVTESEN
-252 GSESVSQSQV
+252 ESHTQTQ
-262 KSKENENENN
+262 KTQELNNENE
-272 EEEQKENKEG
+272 
-282 EENENNNEEGKI
+282 
-294 NEENDVIH
+294 
-302 EDEKNQ
+302 
-308 SKDDMSEKDE
+308 
-318 KEQEDSKEKSK
+318 
-329 EINGENN
+329 
-336 GNENGNDNE
+336 
-345 NNNGNEENNQ
+345 

>member
-1 MDLGTNTYNNFLLSI
+1 MDYGINTYNNFLLSI

-51 KNKNRGGNLNM
+51 KNKNRDTNLNM

-69 EQLRPFQERQPQE
+69 EQLRPFQERQPPAEGQLSYAQLCDGIE
-82 EGVLSLGQICEQI
+82 EK
-95 ENNIGKIDD
+95 IGNIDD
-104 SAEFLV
+104 NAEFLT
-110 DFEKNLNKAIEVI
+110 E
-123 CEQIENNIGKIDDS
+123 
-137 AEFLVDF
+137 F

-229 DKPDMSYDKNL
+229 DKPQESYDKNIDDL
-240 EEQKSGE
+240 KSD
-247 ESEQS
+247 
-252 GSESVSQSQV
+252 ESVSESQNESKSQSQSMSQP
-262 KSKENENENN
+262 KSQVENNENNKEENN
-272 EEEQKENKEG
+272 EEGEEQNEIKEG
-282 EENENNNEEGKI
+282 EENDLNDPVKAIEAI
-294 NEENDVIH
+294 NKF
-302 EDEKNQ
+302 EKNQ
-308 SKDDMSEKDE
+308 SKDESSEKE
-318 KEQEDSKEKSK
+318 KEESKNKTQ
-329 EINGENN
+329 ENN
-336 GNENGNDNE
+336 DNKEN
-345 NNNGNEENNQ
+345 

>member
-1 MDLGTNTYNNFLLSI
+1 
-16 PKKQAKSYEIDLGQ
+16 
-30 NNGAYDEELLI
+30 
-41 RYGDNTLNHM
+41 M

-62 DDIMKMN
+62 DDITKMN
-69 EQLRPFQERQPQE
+69 EQLRPFQERQPPE
-82 EGVLSLGQICEQI
+82 EGVLSLGQ
-95 ENNIGKIDD
+95 
-104 SAEFLV
+104 
-110 DFEKNLNKAIEVI
+110 I

-215 IGSRLEKLEKKAGI
+215 IGSRLEKLEKKAGV
-229 DKPDMSYDKNL
+229 DKPDMSYDKNFD
-240 EEQKSGE
+240 EQKSGE
-247 ESEQS
+247 ESEHS
-252 GSESVSQSQV
+252 GSESGSQSQI
-262 KSKENENENN
+262 KSKENNENENN
-272 EEEQKENKEG
+272 EDEQKEIKEEG
-282 EENENNNEEGKI
+282 EENNVEEGKI
-294 NEENDVIH
+294 NEENEVIP

-308 SKDDMSEKDE
+308 SKEEMSEKDE

-329 EINGENN
+329 E
-336 GNENGNDNE
+336 
-345 NNNGNEENNQ
+345 NNNHNE

>member
-1 MDLGTNTYNNFLLSI
+1 MDYGINTYNNFLLSI

-51 KNKNRGGNLNM
+51 KNKNRDTNLNM

-69 EQLRPFQERQPQE
+69 EQLRPFQERQPPA
-82 EGVLSLGQICEQI
+82 EGQLSYAQLCDGI
-95 ENNIGKIDD
+95 EDKIGNIDD
-104 SAEFLV
+104 NAAFLT
-110 DFEKNLNKAIEVI
+110 E
-123 CEQIENNIGKIDDS
+123 
-137 AEFLVDF
+137 F

-229 DKPDMSYDKNL
+229 DKPQESYDKNI
-240 EEQKSGE
+240 EDEKSGE
-247 ESEQS
+247 SVSESEN
-252 GSESVSQSQV
+252 ESQSQSHS
-262 KSKENENENN
+262 KSASQHKSQMDNNNNENN
-272 EEEQKENKEG
+272 VGNNNEENKEEGEEQDENKEG
-282 EENENNNEEGKI
+282 EEQNENNLNDPEKANE
-294 NEENDVIH
+294 VIK
-302 EDEKNQ
+302 EFEKNQ
-308 SKDDMSEKDE
+308 SKDDSSENAKEESKNKTKD
-318 KEQEDSKEKSK
+318 
-329 EINGENN
+329 N
-336 GNENGNDNE
+336 NDNKE
-345 NNNGNEENNQ
+345 N

>member
-69 EQLRPFQERQPQE
+69 EQLRPFQERQPPA
-82 EGVLSLGQICEQI
+82 EGAKSLGQICEGI
-95 ENNIGKIDD
+95 ENNI
-104 SAEFLV
+104 S
-110 DFEKNLNKAIEVI
+110 
-123 CEQIENNIGKIDDS
+123 KIDDS

-215 IGSRLEKLEKKAGI
+215 IGSRLEKLEKKAGV
-229 DKPDMSYDKNL
+229 DKPDMSYDKNFD
-240 EEQKSGE
+240 EQKSGE
-247 ESEQS
+247 ESEHS
-252 GSESVSQSQV
+252 GSESGTQSQV
-262 KSKENENENN
+262 KSKENNEDEQN
-272 EEEQKENKEG
+272 EIKEEG
-282 EENENNNEEGKI
+282 DENNNEEGKI
-294 NEENDVIH
+294 NEENEVIP

-308 SKDDMSEKDE
+308 SKEEMSEKDE

-329 EINGENN
+329 E
-336 GNENGNDNE
+336 
-345 NNNGNEENNQ
+345 NNNHNEENNQ

>member
-1 MDLGTNTYNNFLLSI
+1 MDYGINTYNNFLLSI

-69 EQLRPFQERQPQE
+69 EQLRPFQERQAPE
-82 EGVLSLGQICEQI
+82 EGQISYAQLCDGI
-95 ENNIGKIDD
+95 EEKIGNIDD
-104 SAEFLV
+104 NAAFLT
-110 DFEKNLNKAIEVI
+110 DFEK
-123 CEQIENNIGKIDDS
+123 D
-137 AEFLVDF
+137 
-144 EKNLNKA
+144 LNKA

-229 DKPDMSYDKNL
+229 DKPQESYDKNL
-240 EEQKSGE
+240 EDQKSGE
-247 ESEQS
+247 SFSESEN
-252 GSESVSQSQV
+252 ESHSKSQPKSQGE
-262 KSKENENENN
+262 KKENNNMENN
-272 EEEQKENKEG
+272 EEGEEMNEIREG
-282 EENENNNEEGKI
+282 EENNENVENHQEKANEAIQEF
-294 NEENDVIH
+294 
-302 EDEKNQ
+302 EKNQ
-308 SKDDMSEKDE
+308 SKEESSEN
-318 KEQEDSKEKSK
+318 EQEEAKEKNEENK
-329 EINGENN
+329 EN
-336 GNENGNDNE
+336 NE
-345 NNNGNEENNQ
+345 NNENKEN